1 MRSHKT
7 PTQIVW
13 TVAAFENY
21 GLKGV
26 WIKSRSE
33 GEEIHLSSDEMDRK
47 ALKKVTSEWVLEECL
62 LFWEAEE
69 NVKIILRRAS
79 NVSAAKE
86 EGGWINI
93 Y

>member
-1 MRSHKT
+1 M
-7 PTQIVW
+7 
-13 TVAAFENY
+13 AAFENY

-26 WIKSRSE
+26 WIKSHSE

-47 ALKKVTSEWVLEECL
+47 ALKKVTPEWLLEECL
-62 LFWEAEE
+62 LFWLESRE

-86 EGGWINI
+86 EGG
-93 Y
+93 